1 MKTKPTSKPKKRTAK
16 CSNDDLCD
24 SAIPTPPQRR
34 SIPVAEVAELIQEA
48 RQEIKAQRTIYDD
61 RLDCLDN
68 LADNTHCIEH
78 HEQCLHNA
86 KLHQQSL
93 RKELERIDLA
103 IRRELELSR

>member
-1 MKTKPTSKPKKRTAK
+1 MKTKPKTKAKPASKIVAETATTCK
-16 CSNDDLCD
+16 
-24 SAIPTPPQRR
+24 PRR
-34 SIPVAEVAELIQEA
+34 SIPVSEVAELIQEA

-86 KLHQQSL
+86 RLHQQSL

>member
-1 MKTKPTSKPKKRTAK
+1 M
-16 CSNDDLCD
+16 NYD

-34 SIPVAEVAELIQEA
+34 SIPVSEVAELIQEA

-86 KLHQQSL
+86 RLHQQSL

-103 IRRELELSR
+103 IRRELELSC